1 MDMEE
6 IRKKYPQYDDL
17 SNEQLLRGLHQK
29 YYSDMPEEHFFS
41 KISGFSP
48 TPDMTTGEKVGEGVN
63 RVADGLAFGFAD
75 NINAAGDAL
84 FSGGLFGQTR
94 SDAPTWRE
102 RYEENLDFYRGNED
116 QFREEHPYLAG
127 GAELAGGLLGAGGA
141 VKSGATLLKGPMSGG
156 RAAVLGGVEGA
167 AYGAAH
173 GAGASDG
180 ENVTEGALLGAA
192 LGAPIGALAS
202 GGSQFL
208 ANRSANKGAQQFDS
222 IDDLEAAKR
231 QAYQRVDDLGVQ
243 YTPEAIDTLAQGA
256 ADDMAAAPLIPDL
269 HPKAAS
275 LSNLFEGMRGE
286 PQSLVRLD
294 KLRQTLSKNAP
305 KSADEAEQLRL
316 INILRGNID
325 DFIDAAGPQT
335 VTSGNAPAAAE
346 AIKQARQL
354 NSQTMKHRAVTDAV
368 ETAELRAASSNSGGN
383 TGNAIR
389 QNLRRVLEKSKKPG
403 KGNLTDQEREL
414 LTMAIRGSA
423 TQNFA
428 RGAGK
433 KLGGALGAFASLG
446 GVATTGNPLML
457 GVHALGKIGQNADE
471 AMTRGNVNELLAQI
485 LQGGAPQQAAQSP
498 GMVALQKALIGQMAG
513 AQ

>member
-1 MDMEE
+1 MNMEE
-6 IRKKYPQYDDL
+6 IRKQYPQYSDL
-17 SNEQLLRGLHQK
+17 SDERLLRGLHQK
-29 YYSDMPEEHFFS
+29 FYSDMPEEQFFS
-41 KISGFSP
+41 QISGFETRP
-48 TPDMTTGEKVGEGVN
+48 EMTTGEKIAEGFN
-63 RVADGLAFGFAD
+63 SFADGALFGFGD

-84 FSGGLFGQTR
+84 FRGGLPGQDR
-94 SDAPTWRE
+94 SEAATWRD
-102 RYEENLDFYRGNED
+102 RYNENLKFYRGNAD
-116 QFREEHPYLAG
+116 QFREEHPVAATAANL
-127 GAELAGGLLGAGGA
+127 GGA
-141 VKSGATLLKGPMSGG
+141 VAAPLGAAKAGATLLKSGMSTGK
-156 RAAVLGGVEGA
+156 AVGLGALEGA

-173 GAGASDG
+173 GAGSADG
-180 ENVTEGALLGAA
+180 ENVGQSALAGGA
-192 LGAPIGALAS
+192 IGAGVGGATSGIVQALVNRGAS
-202 GGSQFL
+202 
-208 ANRSANKGAQQFDS
+208 RGAQKFAT
-222 IDDLEAAKR
+222 IDELEAAKS
-231 QAYQRVDDLGVQ
+231 QAYQRVDDLGAT
-243 YTPEAIDTLAQGA
+243 YTPEAIDDLVSAIRDTAQAGRIHPQRHPRA
-256 ADDMAAAPLIPDL
+256 SSMLDD
-269 HPKAAS
+269 
-275 LSNLFEGMRGE
+275 FEGLRGQ
-286 PQSLVRLD
+286 PQSLTELDQMRQVVRRD
-294 KLRQTLSKNAP
+294 VASV
-305 KSADEAEQLRL
+305 ADAGESHFGRGM
-316 INILRGNID
+316 IGNID
-325 DFIDAAGPQT
+325 EFVDAAGPQT

-354 NSQTMKHRAVTDAV
+354 NSQAMKHRAVTDAV
-368 ETAELRAASSNSGGN
+368 ETAELRAASSNSGAN

-403 KGNLTDQEREL
+403 KGNLTDQERKL

-428 RGAGK
+428 RGVGK